1 MAESQGA
8 LSGVRVLDLTDE
20 RGIYGA
26 KLLADLGADVVRVEP
41 PGGDALRAR
50 GPHIDGHEGED
61 SSLYYAFFGS
71 NRRSFVADLER
82 DDGQQQVRE
91 LAAKCDVL
99 LLCDGRHGSDLVADM
114 PHRKEQVVIHCS
126 SFGTGGPWEGYA
138 APDLVAG
145 ALAGQVA
152 TTGDERTTPLKTF
165 GELNFMVS
173 GAYVGI
179 AALAG
184 LYDQRESGSGQSV
197 EVSVHECIASCIEQ
211 VFMFYWYETTLMR
224 DEGKV
229 LPRRGPT
236 HWSDAFTVMNGVDG
250 SIMVTPTPDFD
261 TQLAW
266 LIEENAHGDLIDP
279 KYEDPENLRERIF
292 VTMATLAQWVADKE
306 VEPLFY
312 EAQKRHIPYGWVQ
325 PIERVG
331 DNPQLLARD
340 WFVEHQVGAQTVRSS
355 GAPYQFSET
364 PWRLGDHAVTGQDT
378 DAILAEIGWSIND
391 E

>member
-1 MAESQGA
+1 MAEAQGA
-8 LSGVRVLDLTDE
+8 LAGVRVLDLTDE

-26 KLLADLGADVVRVEP
+26 KLLADMGADVVRVEP

-50 GPHIDGHEGED
+50 GPHINDRED
-61 SSLYYAFFGS
+61 AESSLYYAFFGS
-71 NRRSFVADLER
+71 NRRSFVADIE
-82 DDGQQQVRE
+82 QAHAQKQVRD

-99 LLCDGRHGSDLVADM
+99 LLCDGRYASALVAEM
-114 PHRKEQVVIHCS
+114 EHRTEQVVVNCS
-126 SFGTGGPWEGYA
+126 SFGTGGPWAGYT

-184 LYDQRESGSGQSV
+184 LYCRRESGFGQSV
-197 EVSVHECIASCIEQ
+197 EVPVHECIASCIEQ
-211 VFMFYWYETTLMR
+211 VFMFYWYENTLMR
-224 DEGKV
+224 EEGKV

-236 HWSDAFTVMNGVDG
+236 HWSDAYTVMNGVDG
-250 SIMVTPTPDFD
+250 SIMITPTPDFD
-261 TQLAW
+261 AQLAW
-266 LIEENAHGDLIDP
+266 LIEEDAHGDLIDP
-279 KYEDPENLRERIF
+279 KYQEPEHLRERI
-292 VTMATLAQWVADKE
+292 VATMATLADWVANKS

-312 EAQKRHIPYGWVQ
+312 EAQERHIPYGWVQ

-331 DNPQLLARD
+331 HNPQLLARD
-340 WFVEHQVGAQTVRSS
+340 WFVEHQVGEQTVRSS

-364 PWRLGDHAVTGQDT
+364 PWYLNDHAVVGQDT
-378 DAILAEIGWSIND
+378 DEILTEIGWSQNN